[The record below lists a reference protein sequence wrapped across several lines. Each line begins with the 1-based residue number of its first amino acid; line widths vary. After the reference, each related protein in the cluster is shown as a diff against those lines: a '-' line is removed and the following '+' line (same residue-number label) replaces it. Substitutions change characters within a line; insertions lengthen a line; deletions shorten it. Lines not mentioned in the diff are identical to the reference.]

1 MLWLMVLVIGLDNV
15 CYDSDDDVDY
25 LCVGDEVSGE
35 NDVVCYCCYGY
46 QYCFFFVVLVQFVL

>member
-1 MLWLMVLVIGLDNV
+1 MVPVIGPDNV

-35 NDVVCYCCYGY
+35 NDVVRYCRYGH
-46 QYCFFFVVLVQFVL
+46 

>member
-46 QYCFFFVVLVQFVL
+46 